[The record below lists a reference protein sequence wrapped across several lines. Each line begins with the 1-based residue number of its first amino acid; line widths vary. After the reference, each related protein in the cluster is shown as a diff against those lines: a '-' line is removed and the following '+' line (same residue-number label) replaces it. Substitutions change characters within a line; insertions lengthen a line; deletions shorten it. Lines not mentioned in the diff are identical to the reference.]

1 MNSLYNNINT
11 FLSNRTTLLEIKDNL
26 FTDFDSEIIEYC
38 NEKANFINGKYN
50 RIKLYDYSNDLFEII
65 LICWDS
71 NSESKIHDHP
81 EKGCILQLFE
91 GRLEEHLYDSDLK
104 LIKISTIDS
113 NNTSYINNSI
123 GFHKIKCID
132 KAISLHIYSP
142 PNHKMKILGI

>member
-11 FLSNRTTLLEIKDNL
+11 LLSNGTTLLEIKDNL
-26 FTDFDSEIIEYC
+26 FTNFDSKIIEYC
-38 NEKANFINGKYN
+38 NEKTNFINGEYN

-65 LICWDS
+65 LIYWDS

-91 GRLEEHLYDSDLK
+91 GQLEEHLYDSDLK
-104 LIKISTIDS
+104 LIKITTIDS

-142 PNHKMKILGI
+142 PNHKIKILGI